1 LTLKFPV
8 ELRPDGLSGSLP
20 LPLAKRVAAVYA
32 DISPAPIADAGDR
45 VIDGSW
51 AGAHG
56 KIGSQCV
63 ACHKQRSHGHD
74 QYPVHSD
81 ISRCPTWLVAG
92 ACRFTGLNAVLKK
105 LHFRESVGFGRACPP
120 FRTTTCS
127 LGGLQVAQAAR
138 AITAQWNG

>member
-1 LTLKFPV
+1 MVVTGNRR
-8 ELRPDGLSGSLP
+8 ELGRGAREDRQPMRGLPQAAKPWPRSVSG
-20 LPLAKRVAAVYA
+20 
-32 DISPAPIADAGDR
+32 
-45 VIDGSW
+45 
-51 AGAHG
+51 
-56 KIGSQCV
+56 
-63 ACHKQRSHGHD
+63 
-74 QYPVHSD
+74 D

-105 LHFRESVGFGRACPP
+105 LHFREPVGFGRACPP